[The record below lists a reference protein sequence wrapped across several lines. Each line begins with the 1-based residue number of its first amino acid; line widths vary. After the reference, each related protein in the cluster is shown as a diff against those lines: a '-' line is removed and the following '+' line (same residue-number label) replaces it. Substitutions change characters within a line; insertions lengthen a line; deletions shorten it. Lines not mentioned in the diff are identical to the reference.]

1 MSRYLL
7 LLFLLISYASLAQK
21 ATIKRIE
28 LNGEKIIVYYDLED
42 DNPNNEYQINL
53 FVSKDNFST
62 PVSKVKGDVG
72 SEIKPGSDKRVEW
85 NIFEEFSSYK
95 GDLELEI
102 RGKVFI
108 PFVKLQ
114 SFGHGRSYKRGK
126 AYELAWRPGNTNP
139 VHVEVFKGSQR
150 VQGELNIPNNGK
162 YTLNLNPHLKPGKK
176 YNLKITDSRKSDDF
190 VTTEKFKVKRKM
202 PLFFKLIPVFGA
214 AYLVY
219 TQVGASKEDDLPGVP
234 ELPANTN

>member
-1 MSRYLL
+1 MKRL
-7 LLFLLISYASLAQK
+7 LLFLFLLASFASYAQQ
-21 ATIKRIE
+21 ATIKKIE
-28 LNGEKIIVYYDLED
+28 LTGEKIIVYYDLED
-42 DNPNNEYQINL
+42 SNPNNEYQINL
-53 FVSKDNFST
+53 YISKDNFST

-72 SEIKPGSDKRVEW
+72 AEIKPGTSKRIEW
-85 NIFEEFSSYK
+85 NIFEELTSYK

-114 SFGHGRSYKRGK
+114 SFGHGRKYKRGK
-126 AYELAWRPGNTNP
+126 AYELAWKPGNTNP

-162 YTLNLNPHLKPGKK
+162 YTVNLNPHLKPGKN
-176 YNLKITDSRKSDDF
+176 YNLKVTDSRKSDDF
-190 VTTEKFKVKRKM
+190 VTTEKFKVKRKV
-202 PLFFKLIPVFGA
+202 PLFFKLIPVFGV

-219 TQVGASKEDDLPGVP
+219 TQAGASKEQDLPGVP
-234 ELPANTN
+234 DLPASN

>member
-1 MSRYLL
+1 MKRL
-7 LLFLLISYASLAQK
+7 LLFLFLLTSFASYAQQ
-21 ATIKRIE
+21 ATIKKIE
-28 LNGEKIIVYYDLED
+28 LTGEKIIVYYDLED
-42 DNPNNEYQINL
+42 SNPNNEYQINL
-53 FVSKDNFST
+53 YISKDNFGT

-72 SEIKPGSDKRVEW
+72 SEIKPGTGKRIEW

-114 SFGHGRSYKRGK
+114 SFGHGRTYKRGK

-162 YTLNLNPHLKPGKK
+162 YTVNLNPHLKPGKN
-176 YNLKITDSRKSDDF
+176 YNLKVTDSRKSDDF
-190 VTTEKFKVKRKM
+190 VTTEKFKVKRKV
-202 PLFFKLIPVFGA
+202 PLFFKLIPVFGV

-219 TQVGASKEDDLPGVP
+219 TQAGASKEEDLPGVP
-234 ELPANTN
+234 ELPSPTN

>member
-1 MSRYLL
+1 MSRYIL
-7 LLFLLISYASLAQK
+7 LLFLIIGYSSFAQK

-28 LNGEKIIVYYDLED
+28 LSGEKIIVFYDLED

-53 FVSKDNFST
+53 FVSKDNFGT
-62 PVSKVKGDVG
+62 PVSRVKGDVG
-72 SEIKPGSDKRVEW
+72 AEIKPGSDKRIEW
-85 NIFEEFSSYK
+85 NIFEEFTSYK

-108 PFVKLQ
+108 PFVKIQ
-114 SFGHGRSYKRGK
+114 SFGHGRKYKRGK

-162 YTLNLNPHLKPGKK
+162 YTVNLNPHLKPGKN
-176 YNLKITDSRKSDDF
+176 YNLKVTDSRKSDDF
-190 VTTEKFKVKRKM
+190 VATEKFKVKRKF
-202 PLFFKLIPVFGA
+202 PLFFKLIPVFGV

-219 TQVGASKEDDLPGVP
+219 TQAGASKEEELPGVP
-234 ELPANTN
+234 DLPTTN